1 MVNTVLSR
9 WNFVGKRSRIQ
20 SPLYYAVNKKEI
32 SVDKNELMSM
42 LDIETRPA
50 KTKNKKRK
58 WREIEAIQDRYRL
71 QKELEDMDLSLEAE
85 LENLWF
91 KLEKALHMQSL
102 F

>member
-1 MVNTVLSR
+1 M
-9 WNFVGKRSRIQ
+9 
-20 SPLYYAVNKKEI
+20 
-32 SVDKNELMSM
+32 DKNELMSM

-85 LENLWF
+85 LENL
-91 KLEKALHMQSL
+91 
-102 F
+102 